1 MSIPGAQNRPNTLPT
16 AAMILA
22 AGLALRMRPMT
33 DYRPKALLEVG
44 GKALIDHTLDALPR
58 HGISRAVVNVHHMA
72 HMLEQHLGQR
82 RSEPEIIISDERS
95 RLMDTGGGVKQ
106 ALPFMPQIHPLLIF
120 NGKCVW
126 TDGPRQALYRLADV
140 WDATKMDALLLLCPI
155 DVAIGYDGNGDFDM
169 TDGGQITSES
179 KDAGRR
185 APYVFTGIQM
195 LNPSIFQNTPD
206 EPFSMRI
213 IWSNAI
219 ARYRLYGVVHDG
231 SWMQVWNVD
240 SLHQIE
246 HALNQGL

>member
-1 MSIPGAQNRPNTLPT
+1 MSIPGVHNRPNTLPT
-16 AAMILA
+16 TAMILA
-22 AGLALRMRPMT
+22 AGLALRMRPLT
-33 DYRPKALLEVG
+33 DHQPKALLEVG

-72 HMLEQHLGQR
+72 LMLEQHLAR
-82 RSEPEIIISDERS
+82 RQSEPEIIISNERT

-106 ALPFMPQIHPLLIF
+106 ALPLMPLIHPLLIF

-126 TDGPRQALYRLADV
+126 TDGPRHALYCLADV
-140 WDATKMDALLLLCPI
+140 WDAAKMDALLLLCPI

-169 TDGGQITSES
+169 TESGQITSES
-179 KDAGRR
+179 KDVGRR

-195 LNPSIFQNTPD
+195 LNPATFQNTPD

-213 IWSNAI
+213 IWSRAI
-219 ARYRLYGVVHDG
+219 AQCRLYGVVHDG

-240 SLHQIE
+240 SLQRVKR
-246 HALNQGL
+246 ALSQGL